1 MKVGDLVRHR
11 YLIEKYG
18 FGVVIGG
25 RGKYRMVHWP
35 NLSGYVLID
44 GEIAQLSSRSLKVLN
59 ENR

>member
-25 RGKYRMVHWP
+25 KGKYRMVHWP
-35 NLSGYVLID
+35 SFAGYKSRPVLKSNLVS
-44 GEIAQLSSRSLKVLN
+44 LS
-59 ENR
+59 

>member
-35 NLSGYVLID
+35 NLPGYKSRPVLKSNLVS
-44 GEIAQLSSRSLKVLN
+44 LS
-59 ENR
+59 